1 MSKSFDE
8 NVALFDRLFSGKM
21 DEDEAKNLLVTLYH
35 EGESA
40 NQIAAAAKVMREHSI
55 KLEISDELR
64 DRLIDNCG
72 TGGDKS
78 NSFNI
83 STTASLLLSSCG
95 SYVAKHG
102 NRSITSKSGSAD
114 MLEELGIN
122 LDLNPQEQVK
132 MLEDLGFTF
141 LFAQNH
147 HPAMKYIMPIRRS
160 LSHRTIFNILGP
172 LTNPAGVK
180 RQLIGVFSKDY
191 IVKIAEALKLLES
204 DSALVVSSKDGMD
217 EISICDITYGV
228 YLHED
233 RIEEVIIDPQE
244 FGMRL
249 ANKEQIAGSNPKEN
263 AKITKS
269 ILEGEI
275 RDARRDVVL
284 LNAGAALMVDGKAR
298 DIKEGIEIA
307 KDAIDSGSAKSR
319 LRKIVEV
326 SNRL

>member
-191 IVKIAEALKLLES
+191 IVKIAEALKLLEC